1 MKPWSRAL
9 LALALWLPLNA
20 QALVFDNI
28 FVFGDSLSD
37 NGNTFAVTSAAQ
49 PNPFGIPVI
58 PPSPPYFGGRSSNGP
73 VAVEYLASQLGIGL
87 RDFAQ
92 AGATTGI
99 GNTNDG
105 GTVTTTGALGLQGVS
120 AQLAQYLNSNP
131 VDPNA
136 LYVVWAG
143 PNDFLA
149 GFADPNFDPAA
160 AVSAAVINLANAV
173 ASLASLGAEDIFV
186 PNMANLGVTP
196 RLMSLG
202 AAAGGELL
210 TRAFNTALAMT
221 LAGLEAAFPATD
233 FIAFD
238 TFSAFNEVLANPGAF
253 GFSNVTDPCLTLDPF
268 SLCSADPNVQNQFFF
283 WDDLHPSTPVHLI
296 LASQF
301 NAAVPEPQSLALF
314 VAGFAALLLLLGR
327 SAFRRDIGA
336 GFRG

>member
-37 NGNTFAVTSAAQ
+37 NGNTFAATQKAL
-49 PNPFGIPVI
+49 
-58 PPSPPYFGGRSSNGP
+58 PPSPPYFEGRFSNGP
-73 VAVEYLASQLGIGL
+73 VAVEYLADSLGIPLSPSIVGGTN
-87 RDFAQ
+87 FAVG
-92 AGATTGI
+92 GATTGV

-160 AVSAAVINLANAV
+160 AISAAVINLANAV
-173 ASLASLGAEDIFV
+173 ASLASLGAEDILV
-186 PNMANLGVTP
+186 PNMVNLGVTP

-221 LAGLEAAFPATD
+221 LAGLETAFPATD

-238 TFSAFNEVLANPGAF
+238 TFSAFNEVLANPDAF

-268 SLCSADPNVQNQFFF
+268 SLCAADPNVQNQFFF